1 MSIQRKRRPATT
13 VAMAAVGGAA
23 LLAGAWFVVPGQQV
37 DGELTSGSDPQ
48 TLADPHS
55 DTPVGYAAMNG
66 GTTGGFGGDNV
77 EEYVPIRISIVR
89 RAPGRGA
96 VPAAQGPRRRWR
108 RSGRPRR
115 RHGHRR
121 PGRRAEDRRQGR
133 RQRVDP
139 RGRRLGR
146 VRRDRFKITRS
157 ENIVFRNLNIHHVS
171 QGEGDALEVTEQS
184 SNVWIDHNDF
194 SSEKEGVDKDHYD
207 GLVDIKHG
215 SEYVTVSWNRFSDH
229 WKTSLVGHNDSA
241 DAGPDLI
248 TYHHNH
254 FSNLNTRVPLIR
266 HADVHMLNNVFEDI
280 DGSAINAR
288 MGAQV
293 LVEGNHFDNV
303 GSGDTDSHDGQ
314 IEGPV
319 GWWYGSS
326 ETGYW
331 NLVTTSSPT
340 APRTSTWSRP
350 PTSRFRTTTRPRAP
364 RTPRRTSRSSPAPG
378 SSTPRPDPTRWWR
391 RTFRIRSGAAPQ
403 AFAQNR
409 RSAQAVRPPGRSAV
423 NTSGAPKPAFGE
435 GRTHRFGAAVHPAVV
450 HERDHASAE
459 PAAGDRAPS
468 APAASAASTAVSTSG
483 TLTS

>member
-55 DTPVGYAAMNG
+55 DAPVGYAAMNG
-66 GTTGGFGGDNV
+66 GTTGGFGGDDV
-77 EEYVPIRISIVR
+77 EEYVLSEYASWSEESTPGEALYQLLKDHDDGGDGVVVHVDVTVTADQVDEQKIDVKDVANVSILGV
-89 RAPGRGA
+89 GD
-96 VPAAQGPRRRWR
+96 
-108 RSGRPRR
+108 SGEFDEI
-115 RHGHRR
+115 G
-121 PGRRAEDRRQGR
+121 
-133 RQRVDP
+133 
-139 RGRRLGR
+139 
-146 VRRDRFKITRS
+146 FKITRS

-331 NLVTTSSPT
+331 NLVDNEFTNGTPYEHLESTTDFTVPYDYTAQSPADAKADVEEFAGTGVIDTSS
-340 APRTSTWSRP
+340 
-350 PTSRFRTTTRPRAP
+350 
-364 RTPRRTSRSSPAPG
+364 
-378 SSTPRPDPTRWWR
+378 
-391 RTFRIRSGAAPQ
+391 
-403 AFAQNR
+403 
-409 RSAQAVRPPGRSAV
+409 
-423 NTSGAPKPAFGE
+423 
-435 GRTHRFGAAVHPAVV
+435 
-450 HERDHASAE
+450 
-459 PAAGDRAPS
+459 
-468 APAASAASTAVSTSG
+468 
-483 TLTS
+483 

>member
-55 DTPVGYAAMNG
+55 DAPVGYAAMNG

-77 EEYVPIRISIVR
+77 EEYVLSEYASWSEESTPGEALYQLLKDHDDGGDGVVVHVDVTVTADQVDEQKIDVKDVANVSILGV
-89 RAPGRGA
+89 GD
-96 VPAAQGPRRRWR
+96 
-108 RSGRPRR
+108 SGEFDEI
-115 RHGHRR
+115 G
-121 PGRRAEDRRQGR
+121 
-133 RQRVDP
+133 
-139 RGRRLGR
+139 
-146 VRRDRFKITRS
+146 FKITRS

-331 NLVTTSSPT
+331 NLVDNEFTNGTPYEHLESTTDFTVPYDYTAQSPADAKADVEEFAGTGVIDTSS
-340 APRTSTWSRP
+340 
-350 PTSRFRTTTRPRAP
+350 
-364 RTPRRTSRSSPAPG
+364 
-378 SSTPRPDPTRWWR
+378 
-391 RTFRIRSGAAPQ
+391 
-403 AFAQNR
+403 
-409 RSAQAVRPPGRSAV
+409 
-423 NTSGAPKPAFGE
+423 
-435 GRTHRFGAAVHPAVV
+435 
-450 HERDHASAE
+450 
-459 PAAGDRAPS
+459 
-468 APAASAASTAVSTSG
+468 
-483 TLTS
+483 

>member
-1 MSIQRKRRPATT
+1 MSIQRRRRPTT

-23 LLAGAWFVVPGQQV
+23 LLAGAWFVVPGQQA

-48 TLADPHS
+48 ALADPHS
-55 DTPVGYAAMNG
+55 DTPVGYASMNG
-66 GTTGGFGGDNV
+66 GTTGGFGGDGV
-77 EEYVPIRISIVR
+77 EEYVLSEYASWSEESTPGEALYELLNDHDDGGDGVVVHVDVTVTPDQVDEQKIDVKDLANVSILGV
-89 RAPGRGA
+89 GD
-96 VPAAQGPRRRWR
+96 
-108 RSGRPRR
+108 SGEFD
-115 RHGHRR
+115 GI
-121 PGRRAEDRRQGR
+121 G
-133 RQRVDP
+133 
-139 RGRRLGR
+139 
-146 VRRDRFKITRS
+146 FKVTRS
-157 ENIVFRNLNIHHVS
+157 ENVVFRNLNIHHVS
-171 QGEGDALEVTEQS
+171 QGEGDALEITEQS

-194 SSEKEGVDKDHYD
+194 GSEKEGVDKDFYD

-241 DAGPDLI
+241 DAAPDLI

-303 GSGDTDSHDGQ
+303 GSGDTDSQDGQ

-331 NLVTTSSPT
+331 NLVDNEFTNGTPHEHLESTTDFTVPYDYTAQSPADAKADVEAYAGTGVVDTTS
-340 APRTSTWSRP
+340 
-350 PTSRFRTTTRPRAP
+350 
-364 RTPRRTSRSSPAPG
+364 
-378 SSTPRPDPTRWWR
+378 
-391 RTFRIRSGAAPQ
+391 
-403 AFAQNR
+403 
-409 RSAQAVRPPGRSAV
+409 
-423 NTSGAPKPAFGE
+423 
-435 GRTHRFGAAVHPAVV
+435 
-450 HERDHASAE
+450 
-459 PAAGDRAPS
+459 
-468 APAASAASTAVSTSG
+468 
-483 TLTS
+483 

>member
-77 EEYVPIRISIVR
+77 EEYVLSEYASWSEESTPGEALYQLLKDHDDGGDGVVVHVDVTVTADQVDEQKIDVKDVANVSILGV
-89 RAPGRGA
+89 GD
-96 VPAAQGPRRRWR
+96 
-108 RSGRPRR
+108 SGEFDEI
-115 RHGHRR
+115 G
-121 PGRRAEDRRQGR
+121 
-133 RQRVDP
+133 
-139 RGRRLGR
+139 
-146 VRRDRFKITRS
+146 FKITRS

-331 NLVTTSSPT
+331 NLVDNEFTNGTPHEHLESTTDFTVPYDYTAQSPADAKADVDEFAGSGVVDTSS
-340 APRTSTWSRP
+340 
-350 PTSRFRTTTRPRAP
+350 
-364 RTPRRTSRSSPAPG
+364 
-378 SSTPRPDPTRWWR
+378 
-391 RTFRIRSGAAPQ
+391 
-403 AFAQNR
+403 
-409 RSAQAVRPPGRSAV
+409 
-423 NTSGAPKPAFGE
+423 
-435 GRTHRFGAAVHPAVV
+435 
-450 HERDHASAE
+450 
-459 PAAGDRAPS
+459 
-468 APAASAASTAVSTSG
+468 
-483 TLTS
+483 

>member
-77 EEYVPIRISIVR
+77 EEYVLSEYASWSEESTPGEALYQLLKDHDDGGDGVVVHVDVTVTADQVDEQKIDVKDVANVSILGV
-89 RAPGRGA
+89 GD
-96 VPAAQGPRRRWR
+96 
-108 RSGRPRR
+108 SGEFDEI
-115 RHGHRR
+115 G
-121 PGRRAEDRRQGR
+121 
-133 RQRVDP
+133 
-139 RGRRLGR
+139 
-146 VRRDRFKITRS
+146 FKITRS

-331 NLVTTSSPT
+331 NLVDNEFTNGTPYEHLESTTDFTVPYDYTAQSPADAKADVEEFAGTGVIDTSS
-340 APRTSTWSRP
+340 
-350 PTSRFRTTTRPRAP
+350 
-364 RTPRRTSRSSPAPG
+364 
-378 SSTPRPDPTRWWR
+378 
-391 RTFRIRSGAAPQ
+391 
-403 AFAQNR
+403 
-409 RSAQAVRPPGRSAV
+409 
-423 NTSGAPKPAFGE
+423 
-435 GRTHRFGAAVHPAVV
+435 
-450 HERDHASAE
+450 
-459 PAAGDRAPS
+459 
-468 APAASAASTAVSTSG
+468 
-483 TLTS
+483 